1 MASDMN
7 SSSPYVVN
15 TTRQT
20 FERDVLER
28 SLQVPVVVDFWAA
41 WCAPCRMLGPILEK
55 LADEYAGKFLLVK
68 ADTEE
73 VPEMAAA
80 FGVQSIPAVFAI
92 VRGAPAA
99 SFLGLLPEPQI
110 RAWLDQILTQ
120 DLLKQAE
127 GLEQE
132 EPHKAEALYR
142 STLEQVPDS
151 APALIGL
158 ARTLLAQERVEE
170 AERLL
175 TQLESRGFLE
185 PEAEKLKAAL
195 TMRSKQG
202 VDIAAVR
209 AVAEAAPE
217 NLERQLELIEALSG
231 AGQFQEA
238 LDLCLNLVE
247 RDREGAGEKAR
258 QMMIDIFRVLP
269 DDSELTRTY
278 RRKLSMLL
286 Y

>member
-1 MASDMN
+1 MASEMN

-55 LADEYAGKFLLVK
+55 LADEYAGRFLLVK

-92 VRGAPAA
+92 VRGEPAA
-99 SFLGLLPEPQI
+99 SFLGLLPETQI

-127 GLEQE
+127 RLEQE
-132 EPHKAEALYR
+132 EPQKAEALYR

-175 TQLESRGFLE
+175 AQLESRGFLE

-209 AVAEAAPE
+209 AAAEAAPE
-217 NLERQLELIEALSG
+217 NLQRQLELVEALSG
-231 AGQFQEA
+231 ASQFQEA

-247 RDREGAGEKAR
+247 RDREGAGETAR